1 MMLVRTLI
9 QAEEE
14 TLPVSLQ
21 EVSEL
26 FSHIR
31 ASLGEL
37 DGLERAASVMVE
49 ELQSFLE
56 SYYARVLPLTAR
68 LERLRYRKEHGIFPN
83 RSVAMDL
90 SPPPLDI
97 QPDMLAL
104 KKKALFRKL
113 VKQCHPDNLDAN
125 APVDIAE
132 IYEAKTIGALWLLII
147 RCGVDTLESDEAINR
162 YLEQQR
168 AEIGQLTLQAL
179 SHARHFKQTDQ
190 WELKERVCNA
200 ALEGIDLIQHIQ
212 HRIEKQIAALQQYF
226 VKPKEFQAAN

>member
-1 MMLVRTLI
+1 MMLVRTVM
-9 QAEEE
+9 QPEEE

-31 ASLGEL
+31 AGLAEL
-37 DGLERAASVMVE
+37 DGLEGASSVMAE

-56 SYYARVLPLTAR
+56 TYYARVLPLTAR
-68 LERLRYRKEHGIFPN
+68 LERLRYRKEHGVFPN

-90 SPPPLDI
+90 SAPPLDI

-113 VKQCHPDNLDAN
+113 VKQCHPDNRDAN
-125 APVDIAE
+125 APVEIAE
-132 IYEAKTIGALWLLII
+132 VYEAKTIGALWLLSI

-168 AEIGQLTLQAL
+168 AEIGQLTLQAH
-179 SHARHFKQTDQ
+179 SHARHFRQTDQ
-190 WELKERVCNA
+190 WELKERVYNA

-226 VKPKEFQAAN
+226 VKPKEFQAAS